1 MAGQDA
7 HEADVDR
14 PDPSPDANSF
24 RDDTGAIRPE
34 ILERVTDAIRQH
46 DSAALNDLVGDLHE
60 ADTGDLLE
68 ALDTELR
75 PQLIE
80 LMGKDFDFSALTEVD
95 HTVRSEILEELE
107 PETVAEGVREL
118 DSDDAVYILEDLDR
132 QDQVDILN
140 QLPPIER
147 IALERSLLYPEESAG
162 RRMQTE
168 FIAVPPE
175 WNVGQAIDYMRETVD
190 LPDRFYE
197 LYVVDSAGKLLG
209 AVALDRLLRTKRPVP
224 VVDLMDEDRRRVRA
238 TEDQEEVARQFERYN
253 LVAAPVVDEDDR
265 LVGVLTFD
273 DIVDII
279 EQEAE
284 EDIRALGGVT
294 GDEELSDSVM
304 VTSRSRLP
312 WLVINMGTAF
322 VAATVI
328 SLFEATIAQV
338 VAVAFLMPVNAA
350 LGGNAGTQA
359 LTVAVR
365 ALATQELTASNRGRV
380 IVRECLVGVVNGFA
394 LAILAGTLASII
406 FGNIKL
412 GMVLSAAMVLTIMFA
427 TTLGILVPLLLNR
440 LKIDPAVASGVFVTT
455 TTDVFGFFTFLSFAT
470 IVFRSI

>member
-1 MAGQDA
+1 MDDHAQAGEMDRADTRSSADA
-7 HEADVDR
+7 
-14 PDPSPDANSF
+14 F
-24 RDDTGAIRPE
+24 RDETGAIRPQF
-34 ILERVTDAIRQH
+34 LDRVSDAVRHH
-46 DSAALNDLVGDLHE
+46 DSAVLRELVGELHE
-60 ADTGDLLE
+60 ADTGDLIE
-68 ALDTELR
+68 ALEPDLR

-95 HTVRSEILEELE
+95 DTVREEILEELE

-132 QDQVDILN
+132 QDQVEILN
-140 QLPPIER
+140 QLPPTER
-147 IALERSLLYPEESAG
+147 VALERSLLYPEESAG

-197 LYVVDSAGKLLG
+197 LYVVDPAGKFLG

-224 VVDLMDEDRRRVRA
+224 IVDLMDEDRRRVRA

-273 DIVDII
+273 DIVDVI

-294 GDEELSDSVM
+294 GDEELSDTVL

-322 VAATVI
+322 IAATVI
-328 SLFEATIAQV
+328 SFFEATIEQV

-380 IVRECLVGVVNGFA
+380 IVRECLVGLVNGCA
-394 LAILAGTLASII
+394 LAVLAGTIAALI
-406 FGNIKL
+406 FGNVKL
-412 GMVLSAAMVLTIMFA
+412 GLVLSAAMVLTVMFA

-455 TTDVFGFFTFLSFAT
+455 TTDVFGFFIFLSFAT
-470 IVFRSI
+470 IMFRLV